1 MSQTEAG
8 SYSSPNTSL
17 TLRQPWQFSQPQ
29 APSVFQ
35 VSQSHPSCR
44 KSISI
49 RHTDTSHSCTPCPS
63 PACLCL
69 FLQTQLSFLRPME
82 HRPGQQQQL
91 PALVPYS
98 LLQAPSPAVS
108 GEDLPKPRISSYST
122 PAFLCLF
129 PSFPG
134 PRGGPTTPAHL
145 ARPVHTPAPLLG
157 STGLPASGPLPVC
170 SLSLTFFHPGRHFEN
185 PT

>member
-49 RHTDTSHSCTPCPS
+49 RHADTSHSCTPCPS

-82 HRPGQQQQL
+82 QRPDQQQQL

-98 LLQAPSPAVS
+98 LLQAPSSPVS
-108 GEDLPKPRISSYST
+108 GEDLPNPESALT
-122 PAFLCLF
+122 LLQ
-129 PSFPG
+129 PSFVSSHPFQAPG
-134 PRGGPTTPAHL
+134 VAPQHLHISPGQSTLQPRSWAAL
-145 ARPVHTPAPLLG
+145 ACLPQDLCPCAP
-157 STGLPASGPLPVC
+157 SA
-170 SLSLTFFHPGRHFEN
+170 
-185 PT
+185 